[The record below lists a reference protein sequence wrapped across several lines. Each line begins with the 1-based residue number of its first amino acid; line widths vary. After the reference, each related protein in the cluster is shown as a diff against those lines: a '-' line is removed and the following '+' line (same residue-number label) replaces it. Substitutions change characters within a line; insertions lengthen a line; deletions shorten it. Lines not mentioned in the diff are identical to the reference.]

1 MANRHQ
7 RRAAA
12 ARARRGGERMV
23 DAVDIFIPYEALGID
38 PADVDPAAAAD
49 GERRYRDLLRGRTV
63 LALGLDAVDS
73 AAE

>member
-23 DAVDIFIPYEALGID
+23 DAIDIFIAYEDLGID
-38 PADVDPAAAAD
+38 PADVDPDAVAE
-49 GERRYRDLLRGRTV
+49 GERRYAELTRGRSV
-63 LALGLDAVDS
+63 LQVDVGDLDP